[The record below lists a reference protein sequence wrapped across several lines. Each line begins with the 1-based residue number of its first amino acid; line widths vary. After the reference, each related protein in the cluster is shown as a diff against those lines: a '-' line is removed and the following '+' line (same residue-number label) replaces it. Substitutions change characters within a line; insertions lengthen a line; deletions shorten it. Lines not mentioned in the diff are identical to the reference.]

1 MKVIKK
7 NSKGGIL
14 VYTTQDDN
22 TPFVTSGQGLY
33 AWVGESRYK
42 LMLQGSDQPIK
53 FGQYGTDV
61 KKTQKRPQD
70 TIESYSGTTTEPIVI
85 LWAKRFSDDEI
96 KVGTAKRIER
106 IVNKKIGPRYKDAKS
121 TETFYTTVDI
131 IKRVVNETL
140 YNSVRLDSYSL
151 RGNQQPA
158 VDKMVSY
165 FKSGGTD
172 FLLDAIMRY
181 GKNFV
186 FLNTCKRVIDKS
198 GNILVLT
205 NKPTVF
211 SSIINDVSNHVL
223 FEYFNIIILKDIKD
237 KDNLQLDSNK
247 INIVLCSKQLADNMI
262 SGKKTRAFLSNQ
274 KWDLSFFDECHSG
287 TDTKNF
293 EELNNMLSIKHRVW
307 ASGTAQ
313 KITATGGF
321 TKSNSFVYDYID
333 QQRDKKAGICS
344 DAVTINT
351 YGIEINPN
359 NTTNPNYTVEESHTL
374 TKQFAFEND
383 KFVFGGEVRDFIKD
397 ILGKSDTKSKYSPMR
412 ICEGKLNHTVWLLP
426 QNVKM
431 ISSLA
436 KMIKE
441 VAPEYE
447 VINASGNNVK
457 NIDEVHD
464 TIKRH
469 DKTITL
475 TCDRFKEGTTVPKWT
490 GAFVLTDTESVE
502 FYFQF
507 IFRVGTPNKGK
518 DTAYVF
524 DFNPERTFNMMFEVS
539 NSRAI
544 NTDNDDV
551 QEVMREYLDNM
562 PVFRSPGVSFKPV
575 KVEDVLHQIK
585 TSDYR
590 RASLLKNAN
599 EYVNPEN
606 INEATIGDFDHIT
619 ACNKTSIT
627 TKMIENGLSK
637 GKNYSQQGRANNP
650 NPEEVNELLESVK
663 KISTIVARLP
673 VLSTLSGST
682 TIDSLLDNTS
692 DNMIEEVTGI
702 NKNIFYKL
710 ISNDIIDTR
719 VINRYL

>member
-7 NSKGGIL
+7 NNKGGIL

-33 AWVGESRYK
+33 AWAFESRYK
-42 LMLQGSDQPIK
+42 TFTGTEDDVLK
-53 FGQYGTDV
+53 FGQYGTDAQGGS
-61 KKTQKRPQD
+61 TPQD
-70 TIESYSGTTTEPIVI
+70 TILSYSGTTTEPIVI

-165 FKSGGTD
+165 FKAGGTD

-205 NKPTVF
+205 NKPGVF

-223 FEYFNIIILKDIKD
+223 FEDFNIVVLKDIKD
-237 KDNLQLDSNK
+237 KNNLQLDNNK
-247 INIVLCSKQLADNMI
+247 INIVLCSKQLADNII
-262 SGKKTRAFLSNQ
+262 SGKKTRVFLSNQ

-333 QQRDKKAGICS
+333 QQRDKKAGICP

-351 YGIEINPN
+351 YGIEVNPN

-383 KFVFGGEVRDFIKD
+383 KFVFGGEVRDLIKD

-426 QNVKM
+426 QNVNM
-431 ISSLA
+431 ISALA

-441 VAPEYE
+441 IAPEYE
-447 VINASGNNVK
+447 VLNASGNNVK

-475 TCDRFKEGTTVPKWT
+475 TCDRFKEGTTVPEWT

-562 PVFRSPGVSFKPV
+562 PEG
-575 KVEDVLHQIK
+575 
-585 TSDYR
+585 
-590 RASLLKNAN
+590 
-599 EYVNPEN
+599 
-606 INEATIGDFDHIT
+606 
-619 ACNKTSIT
+619 
-627 TKMIENGLSK
+627 
-637 GKNYSQQGRANNP
+637 
-650 NPEEVNELLESVK
+650 
-663 KISTIVARLP
+663 
-673 VLSTLSGST
+673 
-682 TIDSLLDNTS
+682 
-692 DNMIEEVTGI
+692 
-702 NKNIFYKL
+702 
-710 ISNDIIDTR
+710 
-719 VINRYL
+719 

>member
-7 NSKGGIL
+7 NNKGGIL

-33 AWVGESRYK
+33 AWAFESRYK
-42 LMLQGSDQPIK
+42 TFTGTEDDVLK
-53 FGQYGTDV
+53 FGQYGTDA
-61 KKTQKRPQD
+61 KGGSTPQD
-70 TIESYSGTTTEPIVI
+70 TILSYSGTTTEPIVI

-165 FKSGGTD
+165 FKAGGTD

-205 NKPTVF
+205 NKPGVF

-223 FEYFNIIILKDIKD
+223 FEDFNIVVLKDIKD
-237 KDNLQLDSNK
+237 KNNLQLDNNK
-247 INIVLCSKQLADNMI
+247 INIVLCSKQLADNII
-262 SGKKTRAFLSNQ
+262 SGKKTRVFLSNQ

-333 QQRDKKAGICS
+333 QQRDKKAGICP

-351 YGIEINPN
+351 YGIEVNPN

-383 KFVFGGEVRDFIKD
+383 KFVFGGEVRDLIKD

-426 QNVKM
+426 QNVNM
-431 ISSLA
+431 ISALA

-441 VAPEYE
+441 IAPEYE
-447 VINASGNNVK
+447 VLNASGNNVK

-475 TCDRFKEGTTVPKWT
+475 TCDRFKEGTTVPEWT

-562 PVFRSPGVSFKPV
+562 PVFRNQGVSFKQV
-575 KVEDVLHQIK
+575 KVEDILHQIK

-590 RASLLKNAN
+590 RSSLLKNAN

-606 INEATIGDFDHIT
+606 INEGTIGDFDHIT

-650 NPEEVNELLESVK
+650 NTEEVNELLESVK

-673 VLSTLSGST
+673 ILSTLSGST
-682 TIDSLLDNTS
+682 TVGSLLDDTS
-692 DNMIEEVTGI
+692 DNIIEEVTGI